1 MNTKLFLPLGAAA
14 AVALFT
20 GCATDAHYVQTGDR
34 EQIVSLNQ
42 INIQDY
48 ANAANDAV
56 KDLLQSGALDRVPNP
71 PAVLV
76 VSPIKNNTSQ
86 QVDMDLLTHKIT
98 KALLDSGKAMT
109 MSEDKAI
116 SIARQKTAFAG
127 GDSSGVRPPDFTLSG
142 KIIETVDR
150 AGDTRRTT
158 YSFQL
163 SLNSFANDLQ
173 VWEGEKEIGK
183 QGTRAAVG
191 F

>member
-1 MNTKLFLPLGAAA
+1 MNMKLFLPLGAAA
-14 AVALFT
+14 VVALFT

-34 EQIVSLNQ
+34 EQIVSLDQ

-48 ANAANDAV
+48 ANAANAAV

-76 VSPIKNNTSQ
+76 VSPIINQTSQ
-86 QVDMDLLTHKIT
+86 QVETDLLTHKIT

-109 MSEDKAI
+109 MTKDQAVMIADKK
-116 SIARQKTAFAG
+116 RVFATG
-127 GDSSGVRPPDFTLSG
+127 ASNMRAADFTLSG

-150 AGDTRRTT
+150 AGKTRRTT

-163 SLNSFANDLQ
+163 SLNSYDSGLQ

-183 QGTRAAVG
+183 QGTRNSVG